1 MTDRKEAE
9 ARERRQLVTRRVVR
23 HVLRE
28 MGSHG
33 GETARMRRSLGR
45 SIAEETPAATLDE
58 YLDALDA
65 AGIRSV
71 HVESA
76 KGDRFVFMGENLLE
90 VTPGFAVP
98 TCHITLG
105 YVEGALAKLHQK
117 PVLGSDIACQSRGH
131 AQCRFVVNLR

>member
-1 MTDRKEAE
+1 
-9 ARERRQLVTRRVVR
+9 
-23 HVLRE
+23 